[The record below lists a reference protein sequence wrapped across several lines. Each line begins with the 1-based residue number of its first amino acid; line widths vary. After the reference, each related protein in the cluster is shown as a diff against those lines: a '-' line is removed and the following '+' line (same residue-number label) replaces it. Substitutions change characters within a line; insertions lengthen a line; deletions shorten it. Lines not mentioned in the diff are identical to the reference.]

1 MKRHLLL
8 TLSLVISLAG
18 CAGSVK
24 EPAEPVAP
32 VSQETQAAFTFTHK
46 TMLDQDNPF
55 AQQSG
60 LPYGLVDFTKIRP
73 EHYMPAFEAGMAQQ
87 LEEVAQIVD
96 QEAEPTF
103 ENTLIPLELS
113 GALLDKTAMY
123 FSNDAGS
130 NTNDAIK
137 AVQKELAP
145 KLAAHNDAIFLN
157 DKLFRRVETLY
168 EKRNELGLDA
178 ESLRLLEEYYKDFV
192 RAGAKLSV
200 EEKAQI
206 MQINAELATLTTAF
220 GQNILSET
228 NDSAVIFDDA
238 AALDGLSEAELKNAA
253 EAARD
258 RGLDGKYLIALKNT
272 TIQPVL
278 KSLNNRETRKKIHE
292 ASISRGLRGNEADNS
307 KNAFRIAELR
317 TQRANMLGYPT
328 YADYSLDVTVAKNKD
343 AVNEMQRSFVEP
355 AKQSL
360 AREKA
365 ELQALIDAENG
376 GFELAAYDWFYY
388 SEKLRKQKYDL
399 DDNALKPYFELGN
412 VVQNGVFYAANQLY
426 GVTFKER
433 KDIPVNDPDVKVFEV
448 FDADGQPLA
457 LFIADYYARPSKR
470 GGAWKANLDSQ
481 SKLKGGKPIVLNQIN
496 IAKPAAGE
504 PTLLTYDEVTTVFHE
519 FGHALHEMF
528 SNVTYPRFAG
538 TRVPRDFVEFPS
550 QFNEIWALWPGI
562 LDHYAVHY
570 QTGEKLPQ
578 ALVDKIIDSSKFN
591 QGYMTTEHLA
601 AAMLDQKWHQMTLE
615 QLQAL
620 PHDDLAGVEKKLLGE
635 AGLDIPTT
643 PPRYRT
649 AYYNH
654 VFAGGYAAGYY
665 AYMWSEVIDADAED
679 WFKTHGLSRE
689 NGDHLRKTILSKGYT
704 EDCMKLYHDFAGR
717 APSVEPLLIRR
728 GLK

>member
-8 TLSLVISLAG
+8 TLSLAISLAG

-24 EPAEPVAP
+24 EPVAPVAP
-32 VSQETQAAFTFTHK
+32 VSQEAQAAFTFTHK

-426 GVTFKER
+426 GVTFKEH

>member
-8 TLSLVISLAG
+8 TLSLAISLAG

-24 EPAEPVAP
+24 EPVAP
-32 VSQETQAAFTFTHK
+32 VAQEAQAAFTFTHK

-238 AALDGLSEAELKNAA
+238 AALDGVSEAELKNAA

>member
-8 TLSLVISLAG
+8 TLSLAISLAG

-24 EPAEPVAP
+24 EPATPVAP
-32 VSQETQAAFTFTHK
+32 VAQETQAAFTFTHK

-328 YADYSLDVTVAKNKD
+328 YADYSLDVTVAKNKA

-360 AREKA
+360 AREKS

>member
-1 MKRHLLL
+1 
-8 TLSLVISLAG
+8 
-18 CAGSVK
+18 
-24 EPAEPVAP
+24 
-32 VSQETQAAFTFTHK
+32 
-46 TMLDQDNPF
+46 MLDQDNPF
-55 AQQSG
+55 AQQSS
-60 LPYGLVDFTKIRP
+60 LPYGVVDFTKIRP

-87 LEEVAQIVD
+87 LEEIAQIVEQD
-96 QEAEPTF
+96 AEPTF

-123 FSNDAGS
+123 FSNDAGA
-130 NTNDAIK
+130 NTNDEIK
-137 AVQKELAP
+137 AIQKSIAP

-192 RAGAKLSV
+192 RAGAKLTA

-206 MQINAELATLTTAF
+206 MQINAELATLTTTF

-228 NDSAVIFDDA
+228 NDSAVVFDDA
-238 AALDGLSEAELKNAA
+238 AALDGLSEAELENAA

-258 RGLDGKYLIALKNT
+258 RGMDGKYLIALKNT

-292 ASISRGLRGNEADNS
+292 ASTSRGLRGNEADNS

-328 YADYSLDVTVAKNKD
+328 YADYSLDVTVAKTKD

-360 AREKA
+360 EREKA
-365 ELQALIDAENG
+365 ELQALIDAEKG

-388 SEKLRKQKYDL
+388 SEKLRKQKYDF

-433 KDIPVNDPDVKVFEV
+433 KDIPVYDPDVKVFEV

-481 SKLKGGKPIVLNQIN
+481 SKLRGSKPVVLNQIN

-550 QFNEIWALWPGI
+550 QFNEIWALWPEI

-570 QTGEKLPQ
+570 QTGEKIPQ
-578 ALVDKIIDSSKFN
+578 ELVDKVNAASKFN

-601 AAMLDQKWHQMTLE
+601 AAILDQKYHQMTLE

-620 PHDDLAGVEKKLLGE
+620 PHDDLAGVEKKLLDE

-665 AYMWSEVIDADAED
+665 AYMWSEVVDADAED

-689 NGDHLRKTILSKGYT
+689 NGDHLRNTVLSKGYT

-717 APSVEPLLIRR
+717 APSIEPLLIRR

>member
-8 TLSLVISLAG
+8 TLSLVLSLTG
-18 CAGSVK
+18 CAGTAKAPV
-24 EPAEPVAP
+24 EPVI
-32 VSQETQAAFTFTHK
+32 QEHQAEKAVFMFTHK
-46 TMLDQDNPF
+46 TMLEPDNPF
-55 AQQSG
+55 AQKSE
-60 LPYGLVDFTKIRP
+60 LPYGVVDFTKICP

-87 LEEVAQIVD
+87 LEEIEQIIN

-113 GALLDKTAMY
+113 GELLDRTAMY
-123 FSNDAGS
+123 FSNDAGA
-130 NTNDAIK
+130 NTNDAIRD
-137 AVQKELAP
+137 VQKAIAP
-145 KLAAHNDAIFLN
+145 KLAAHNDAVFLS
-157 DKLFRRVETLY
+157 DKLFQRVDALY
-168 EKRNELGLDA
+168 QKRNDLGLDA
-178 ESLRLLEEYYKDFV
+178 ESMRLLEEYHKDFV
-192 RAGAKLSV
+192 RAGAKLTA

-206 MQINAELATLTTAF
+206 MRINAELATLTTTF

-228 NDSAVIFDDA
+228 NDSAVIFEDA
-238 AALDGLSEAELKNAA
+238 SALDGLSESEIKNAS

-258 RGLDGKYLIALKNT
+258 RGFEGKYLIALKNT

-278 KSLNNRETRKKIHE
+278 KSLNNRESRKRIHE
-292 ASISRGLRGNEADNS
+292 ASVSRGLRGNASDNS

-317 TQRANMLGYPT
+317 TQRANMLGYAT
-328 YADYSLDVTVAKNKD
+328 YADYSLDVTVARNKD

-360 AREKA
+360 ARESA
-365 ELQALIDAENG
+365 ELQALIDAEKG

-388 SEKLRKQKYDL
+388 AEKLRKQKYDF
-399 DDNALKPYFELGN
+399 DDNALRPYFELGN

-433 KDIPVNDPDVKVFEV
+433 KDVPVYNPDVKVFEV
-448 FDADGQPLA
+448 FDADGSPLA

-481 SKLKGGKPIVLNQIN
+481 SKLKGSRPVVLNQIN

-504 PTLLTYDEVTTVFHE
+504 PTLLTFDEVTTVFHE

-550 QFNEIWALWPGI
+550 QFNEIWALWPEV

-578 ALVDKIIDSSKFN
+578 ALIDKVNAASKFN

-601 AAMLDQKWHQMTLE
+601 AAVLDQKYHQMTLE

-620 PHDDLAGVEKKLLGE
+620 PHDDLAGVEKMLLSE

-689 NGDHLRKTILSKGYT
+689 NGDRLRKTILSKGYT
-704 EDCMKLYHDFAGR
+704 DDCMKLYKDFAGR